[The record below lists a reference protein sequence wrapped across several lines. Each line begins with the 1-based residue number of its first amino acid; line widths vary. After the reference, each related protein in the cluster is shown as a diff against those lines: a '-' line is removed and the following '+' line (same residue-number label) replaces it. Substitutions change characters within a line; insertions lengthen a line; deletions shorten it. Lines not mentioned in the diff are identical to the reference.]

1 MTKETGLIIGA
12 IFIIFGIAIGA
23 FGAHGLKEILVAN
36 SKVDTFQTGVEYLF
50 YNSIGIL
57 IISIVSKDNK
67 YFKYSIILLSLGI
80 IFFSF
85 SLFILSITNIGKF
98 GLITPIGGL
107 FFIIGWICFVINIK
121 NKS

>member
-1 MTKETGLIIGA
+1 MTKETGLIIGSLY
-12 IFIIFGIAIGA
+12 FILGIAIGA
-23 FGAHGLKEILVAN
+23 FGAHGLKEILIAN

-57 IISIVSKDNK
+57 IISIVSKENK
-67 YFKYSIILLSLGI
+67 YFKYSIVLLSLGI

-85 SLFILSITNIGKF
+85 SLFILSVTNISKF
-98 GLITPIGGL
+98 GIITPFGGL
-107 FFIIGWICFVINIK
+107 FFIIGWVSFILNIK